1 MEFHKPVDQNDLRV
15 VQGLIY
21 PMFSKKRE
29 TDKRY
34 WNRTKSLFLSAMKN
48 ARLNFLIR
56 HVFWLYVD
64 RTITK
69 GQKKGVSLNNVEETL
84 RRFLR
89 GHAHNKEDRKAY
101 EVKRAKR
108 SFEQIRDYIVGEK
121 ILDLG
126 AGNGLLALEIKEQLQ
141 KEVLLVDVL
150 DYNYTSLPMV
160 LYNPKDE
167 VPLPDNEVDT
177 TLLYTVLHHSSD
189 PKDLLKES
197 TRLTKKRLIIM
208 EAYVEEDDVWMTN
221 VFFDWFYN
229 RVIGDEDINVPLNFQ
244 KVKGWEEI
252 LKFYGF
258 DTIKIVNVGICEPL
272 VPEHQVL
279 IIADRQQGGRHE

>member
-1 MEFHKPVDQNDLRV
+1 MEFHKPVDQNDLGV
-15 VQGLIY
+15 VQDFVY

-34 WNRTKSLFLSAMKN
+34 WNRTKSLFLSAMRN

-69 GQKKGVSLNNVEETL
+69 GQRKGVSLNEVEETL

-89 GHAHNKEDRKAY
+89 GHAHNREDRKAY
-101 EVKRAKR
+101 AVKSAKR

-141 KEVLLVDVL
+141 KEVVLVDVL
-150 DYNYTSLPMV
+150 DYNYTCLPMV

-189 PKDLLKES
+189 PKGLLKEA

-208 EAYVEEDDVWMTN
+208 EAYIEEDDVWMTN
-221 VFFDWFYN
+221 IFFDWFYN

-244 KVKGWEEI
+244 KVKGWEEL
-252 LKFYGF
+252 LKLYGF
-258 DTIKIVNVGICEPL
+258 DTIKTVNVGICEPL

-279 IIADRQQGGRHE
+279 IIADRQQ